1 MSYTKNFTPEY
12 EDGWENLP
20 SEDTPITASALNNY
34 DDAIEYI
41 EDYLEDNDIVSVE
54 ANPAGAAS
62 ESLSTIDI
70 GGTVYS
76 VSGGSSTFAGLSD
89 VSLTNLQNGQVP
101 VYNSTSQKWENGSGG
116 GGGNTNM
123 WTGTQAQYTAQ
134 ASSIADGTLVN
145 ITDDETHVQ
154 AYDIYSTSEQ
164 VCGQWTD
171 GKTIYKKT
179 VTATTTVTVNRT
191 TWTDI
196 SNAIDNPISNLG
208 YLVDVIF
215 HGIVPYESEMLR
227 FNAENGALK
236 CASYSNT
243 GYFYQGLVVTFKYTK
258 SS

>member
-1 MSYTKNFTPEY
+1 MSYTPTFIPEY
-12 EDGWENLP
+12 ENGWENLP
-20 SEDTPITASALNNY
+20 SEDTPITAEALNGY
-34 DDAIEYI
+34 DGAIEAI
-41 EDYLEDNDIVSVE
+41 ETYLADNDIVAVE

-154 AYDIYSTSEQ
+154 AYDVYSTTEQVIGTFLGETLYRKVITGLNISLGQNVWTTLTGVTITNGKDLIDAKCYGEYSEQ
-164 VCGQWTD
+164 YVLNCTKVHLNSVD
-171 GKTIYKKT
+171 GSVEVRNIESDTT
-179 VTATTTVTVNRT
+179 LTA
-191 TWTDI
+191 
-196 SNAIDNPISNLG
+196 L
-208 YLVDVIF
+208 
-215 HGIVPYESEMLR
+215 ML
-227 FNAENGALK
+227 E
-236 CASYSNT
+236 
-243 GYFYQGLVVTFKYTK
+243 YTK
-258 SS
+258 KS